1 MCETHLHTCIWLGGG
16 DLGSAGNINVPCEL
30 QNIYTWETPTC
41 DAGAARYTPWQ
52 LLPITNCFYEFH
64 SCYWAPSNMS
74 EALRVA
80 LVVPKCIAEEALA
93 QIQPVLDME
102 TCLGLSETACGC
114 FHSGLVGSLSGHLS
128 LLCLKLPPEQHNK
141 AVILSEE

>member
-1 MCETHLHTCIWLGGG
+1 
-16 DLGSAGNINVPCEL
+16 
-30 QNIYTWETPTC
+30 
-41 DAGAARYTPWQ
+41 
-52 LLPITNCFYEFH
+52 
-64 SCYWAPSNMS
+64 MS

-93 QIQPVLDME
+93 QIQPVLDRE
-102 TCLGLSETACGC
+102 TCLGLSETAYGC

-128 LLCLKLPPEQHNK
+128 LLCLKLPREQHNK